1 MKLNFFRKKQ
11 DNTMSEITKS
21 GIINSIKKI
30 NHPSLDISH
39 ITLNSVR
46 SFETEN
52 GKLKLVLSLPV
63 PANSAVQVS
72 SLIKGAIL
80 KEFMD
85 LKDVDLK
92 LESKVP
98 SEISTHKDAKKDA
111 VLPGV
116 KNTIAV
122 ASGKGG
128 VGKSTVAVNLA
139 VALAKNGAK
148 VGLIDADVYG
158 PSIPLMLGLTE
169 KPKVYQAENSVKML
183 PLEKFGVK
191 LMSIGLLV
199 DENSPVIWR
208 GPMASGAVKQFMS
221 DVDWGE
227 LDYLIFD
234 LPPGT
239 GDIQLT
245 LVQTIPL
252 TGAIVVT
259 TPQEVSLIDARKA
272 FKMFE
277 RVNVPILGVVENMS
291 YFIAPDTGKKYDI
304 FGTGGGSKMAEAYK
318 AFFLG
323 GIPIDPRVREGG
335 DKGVPIVYDIP
346 DSEQANIMM
355 QISHGLTEQ
364 VNKRN
369 SEKSGEIE
377 ILLGEDD

>member
-11 DNTMSEITKS
+11 DITMSEITKS
-21 GIINSIKKI
+21 SIINSLKKI
-30 NHPSLDISH
+30 NHPSLDVNH

-63 PANSAVQVS
+63 PVNSAVQVS

-98 SEISTHKDAKKDA
+98 GEISTHKDPKKDA

-304 FGTGGGSKMAEAYK
+304 FGTGGGSKMAEAYN

>member
-1 MKLNFFRKKQ
+1 MKLNIFSKKQ
-11 DNTMSEITKS
+11 GNTMNEITKS
-21 GIINSIKKI
+21 GIVNSIKKI
-30 NHPSLDISH
+30 NQSSFDSNH
-39 ITLNSVR
+39 ITLNSIKK
-46 SFETEN
+46 FESDN
-52 GKLKLVLSLPV
+52 GKLKLELSVPV
-63 PANSAVQVS
+63 SANDVNKISP
-72 SLIKGAIL
+72 LIRGAIL
-80 KEFMD
+80 KDFTD
-85 LKDVDLK
+85 LKDVELK
-92 LESKVP
+92 IEPRALN
-98 SEISTHKDAKKDA
+98 EISAHKDPKKDA

-128 VGKSTVAVNLA
+128 VGKSTVAVNLS
-139 VALAKNGAK
+139 VALAKDGAK

-169 KPKVYQAENSVKML
+169 KPKVYQSENSVKML
-183 PLEKFGVK
+183 PLEKYGVK

-252 TGAIVVT
+252 TGAVVVT

-277 RVNVPILGVVENMS
+277 RVNVPVLGVVENMS
-291 YFIAPDTGKKYDI
+291 YFVAPDTGKKYDI
-304 FGTGGGSKMAEAYK
+304 FGIGGGLKMSEQYN

-346 DSEQANIMM
+346 DSEHSKIMM
-355 QISHGLTEQ
+355 EIAGKLREQ

-369 SEKSGEIE
+369 SEKQGEIE
-377 ILLGEDD
+377 IILGEDD

>member
-1 MKLNFFRKKQ
+1 MKLNIFGNKQ
-11 DNTMSEITKS
+11 GNTMSEMTKN
-21 GIINSIKKI
+21 GIINILKKI
-30 NHPSLDISH
+30 NHPSLNVNH
-39 ITLNSVR
+39 ITLNSVKKI
-46 SFETEN
+46 FNEN
-52 GKLKLVLSLPV
+52 GKLNLELSIPI
-63 PANSAVQVS
+63 SADAVEQIS
-72 SLIKGAIL
+72 PLIKGAIL
-80 KEFMD
+80 KDYTD
-85 LKDVDLK
+85 LKDVELK
-92 LESKVP
+92 IEARTSK
-98 SEISTHKDAKKDA
+98 EISTHKDPKKDA
-111 VLPGV
+111 ILPGV

-139 VALAKNGAK
+139 VALAKDGAK

-158 PSIPLMLGLTE
+158 PSIPLMLGITE
-169 KPKVYQAENSVKML
+169 RPKVYQAENSVKML
-183 PLEKFGVK
+183 PLEKYGIK
-191 LMSIGLLV
+191 LISIGLLV
-199 DENSPVIWR
+199 DESAPVIWR

-221 DVDWGE
+221 DVDWDE

-252 TGAIVVT
+252 TGAVVVT

-304 FGTGGGSKMAEAYK
+304 FGSGGGSKMAEQYN

-323 GIPIDPRVREGG
+323 GIPIDSRVREGG

-346 DSEQANIMM
+346 DSEQAKIMM
-355 QISHGLTEQ
+355 KIAAGLTDQ

-369 SEKSGEIE
+369 SQKSDNIE
-377 ILLGEDD
+377 IILGEEY